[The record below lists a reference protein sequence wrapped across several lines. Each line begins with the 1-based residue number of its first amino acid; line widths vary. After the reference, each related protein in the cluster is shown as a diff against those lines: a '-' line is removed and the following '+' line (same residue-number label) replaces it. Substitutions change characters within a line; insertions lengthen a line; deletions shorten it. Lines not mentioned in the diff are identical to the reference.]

1 MNLLKKG
8 SLTALGLS
16 LLVFGV
22 ASCGG
27 GGSSGSSNSG
37 QKGQDKKDP
46 TISIFAS
53 GIMQQNNEQ
62 RAVYWKD
69 GEKHDLSQSN
79 SEARSIT
86 VKDGKA
92 YVAGVVKDGE
102 GGNAT
107 PHATYWLDGKE
118 TKLSTERSEAF
129 SIGLL
134 DNDVYVAGTITSK
147 NGAPATQTTKPTYW
161 HNQDLFTLNND
172 GGATSVDFSGKDV
185 YVGGYSTVYNEG
197 KQTGIKVAS
206 YWINDFKKEHNVTNK
221 DGASEAKINSLKVKD
236 GTVYACGYK
245 SNDDGSSAI
254 YWKGTEETVL
264 SSDSAEAYSIF
275 LDGNDVYV
283 AGSTKEKQDTLEA
296 VDVATYWKNGK
307 EHNLSKNALASSIF
321 VFNGDVYV
329 GGATYEIKKV
339 NDMQDVKYIP
349 TYWKNGEK
357 HTFKEINASVTSIF
371 VTKNK

>member
-27 GGSSGSSNSG
+27 GEG
-37 QKGQDKKDP
+37 QNEKDQANMK
-46 TISIFAS
+46 ISVFAS
-53 GIMQQNNEQ
+53 GTMQQNNEQ

-69 GEKHDLSQSN
+69 GEKHDLSQSD

-92 YVAGVVKDGE
+92 YVAGVVKDDKGV
-102 GGNAT
+102 NAT
-107 PHATYWLDGKE
+107 PHATYWLDGTE
-118 TKLSTERSEAF
+118 TRLSTERSEAL

-134 DNDVYVAGTITSK
+134 DNDVYVAGTITTK
-147 NGAPATQTTKPTYW
+147 NGTESTSTTTKKPVYW

-185 YVGGYSTVYNEG
+185 YVGGYSTIYINDR
-197 KQTGIKVAS
+197 QTALTVAS
-206 YWINDFKKEHNVTNK
+206 YWMNDFQNEHNISKK
-221 DGASEAKINSLKVKD
+221 DDKKAKVNSLKVKD
-236 GTVYACGYK
+236 GTVYACGDK
-245 SNDDGSSAI
+245 SNDDGSSAM

-264 SSDSAEAYSIF
+264 SSDNAEAHSIF

-283 AGSTKEKQDTLEA
+283 AGSTQETKDTWERI
-296 VDVATYWKNGK
+296 DVATYWKNGK
-307 EHNLSKNALASSIF
+307 EHNLSKNALARSVF
-321 VFNGDVYV
+321 VFNGDVYI
-329 GGATYEIKKV
+329 GGATYEIKEV
-339 NDMQDVKYIP
+339 NGMQDVKIIP